1 MGEGG
6 EGKKIARS
14 FSEVFLLKILKS
26 FGKRNKI
33 VSKGQSS
40 REQGDSDE
48 IGDSLSCWSPWTL
61 N

>member
-14 FSEVFLLKILKS
+14 FSEGLLLKILKS
-26 FGKRNKI
+26 FRKQNKI

-40 REQGDSDE
+40 REQGDSNE
-48 IGDSLSCWSPWTL
+48 IGD
-61 N
+61 